1 MGYRVPEYPEHQTEQ
16 TRQGLTAWGR
26 DFMVLRQ
33 GDLAVEAMDRAIAKA
48 GVSRCYP
55 YRDRWKWLRRLYLQ
69 GRASPALLRAF
80 TARLSRHT
88 PQSLRTLMDLHLR
101 SGVDLVCPVMDE
113 RGCFDI

>member
-1 MGYRVPEYPEHQTEQ
+1 MGQRVSEH
-16 TRQGLTAWGR
+16 

-33 GDLAVEAMDRAIAKA
+33 GDMVVEAMDRA
-48 GVSRCYP
+48 VSDIGGGRCYP

-69 GRASPALLRAF
+69 GRASPALLMSF

-88 PQSLRTLMDLHLR
+88 PHSLRTLMDLHLR

-113 RGCFDI
+113 RGHFDI